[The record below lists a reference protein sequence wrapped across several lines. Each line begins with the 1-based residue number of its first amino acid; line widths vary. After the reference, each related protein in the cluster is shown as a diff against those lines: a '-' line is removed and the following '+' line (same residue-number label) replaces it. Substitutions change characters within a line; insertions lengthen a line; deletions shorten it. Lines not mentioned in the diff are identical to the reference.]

1 MVSVEDVEKEITFC
15 KTLNVPIIGVVENMS
30 GYVCPHCSECSNIFS
45 SGGGEQLA
53 LSHELPFL
61 GKLPICPSVARL
73 LEGKRRDVDVEGT
86 LIEKYMK
93 TELFPLFQEMVKL
106 IINHNQ

>member
-1 MVSVEDVEKEITFC
+1 
-15 KTLNVPIIGVVENMS
+15 
-30 GYVCPHCSECSNIFS
+30 
-45 SGGGEQLA
+45 
-53 LSHELPFL
+53 
-61 GKLPICPSVARL
+61 

-106 IINHNQ
+106 IINLNQ